1 MGFGENY
8 MKSFY
13 LCATGVFVIQLMVF
27 VSGVQFG
34 LTYAYPF
41 IRMKM
46 LESQL
51 SSVYVP
57 VPALAAPVEPEAQE
71 PTANSILEPV
81 DAEKEGENE

>member
-1 MGFGENY
+1 

-13 LCATGVFVIQLMVF
+13 FCATGVFVIQLMVF

-57 VPALAAPVEPEAQE
+57 VPASVAPVEPEPQE
-71 PTANSILEPV
+71 TASSILEPAV
-81 DAEKEGENE
+81 EGVETNE

>member
-1 MGFGENY
+1 

-13 LCATGVFVIQLMVF
+13 FCATGVFVIQLLVF

-41 IRMKM
+41 VRMKM

-57 VPALAAPVEPEAQE
+57 VPASFAPVEPEAQE
-71 PTANSILEPV
+71 PTAKSILEP
-81 DAEKEGENE
+81 ENTTTEGGE

>member
-1 MGFGENY
+1 
-8 MKSFY
+8 MKSYY

-41 IRMKM
+41 VRMKM

-51 SSVYVP
+51 STVYVP
-57 VPALAAPVEPEAQE
+57 EPAILPALPPSDPEPAKV
-71 PTANSILEPV
+71 SILEPS
-81 DAEKEGENE
+81 DTEKGGGHE